1 MGRAVKAIIAVIAA
15 ALALTGCAGQSPAN
29 AATVNQ
35 VAITET
41 QVDEVAQALAN
52 IFESPD
58 SPGAQRRLA
67 ANILIGNELGRA
79 IGAATGTS
87 IPAEQ
92 RAEMIAQYQD
102 LSALNE
108 QPGMAQI
115 VDDYVAAALIRA
127 ELGEEQFA
135 SAAAAVPVDVN
146 PRYGDWDPS
155 VAQLTTS
162 SGSLSVPAADA
173 ATNS

>member
-41 QVDEVAQALAN
+41 QVDQVAHALAT
-52 IFESPD
+52 IFGSPE

-67 ANILIGNELGRA
+67 ANILVGNEVGRA
-79 IGAATGTS
+79 VAAANGVN
-87 IPAEQ
+87 IPAEE
-92 RAEMIAQYQD
+92 RANMIAQYQD

-127 ELGEEQFA
+127 ELGETEYA
-135 SAAAAVPVDVN
+135 TSAAAVPVDVN
-146 PRYGDWDPS
+146 PRYGDWDPNL
-155 VAQLTTS
+155 AQLTTS
-162 SGSLSVPAADA
+162 SGSLSVPADA
-173 ATNS
+173 AANS

>member
-108 QPGMAQI
+108 Q
-115 VDDYVAAALIRA
+115 
-127 ELGEEQFA
+127 FA
-135 SAAAAVPVDVN
+135 SAAAAVPGDVN